1 MRRRVTSA
9 RGPSARPVCATG
21 RRLCRRTANVAP
33 SPAKLPPPVLAGHR
47 SRALTVR
54 QIRVSL
60 RLVDVRALFDL
71 SGRSA
76 LVSGGGR
83 GIGRAIAEGLAEA
96 GAHVFLASRKLAN
109 CERVAAEIRARG
121 GNATPLEADVSKPDS
136 IDALVARVLAETKRL
151 DVLVNNAGFG
161 WAAPFYDFPL
171 EGWDRTFGVNVRGLF
186 WLSRQV
192 ARHMR
197 DAGGG
202 SIVNVS
208 SLSAFLGASDAEQPV
223 VAYMASKGA
232 VEALTKAMAVK
243 LAPDRIRVNAIAPGP
258 FDTDMLDHIKQDAA
272 ALARHNAQVP
282 LGRPGA
288 GDDIKGVAVFL
299 ASDAAAFVTGAT
311 LRVDGGISALY
322 PVRLG

>member
-1 MRRRVTSA
+1 MRE
-9 RGPSARPVCATG
+9 
-21 RRLCRRTANVAP
+21 
-33 SPAKLPPPVLAGHR
+33 
-47 SRALTVR
+47 
-54 QIRVSL
+54 
-60 RLVDVRALFDL
+60 LFDL
-71 SGRSA
+71 SGRAA
-76 LVSGGGR
+76 LVTGGGR

-96 GAHVFLASRKLAN
+96 GAHVFLASRKLAS
-109 CERVAAEIRARG
+109 CERAAAEITAKGGRASALACDLTQPESLDKLVTDVLA
-121 GNATPLEADVSKPDS
+121 ATP
-136 IDALVARVLAETKRL
+136 RL
-151 DVLVNNAGFG
+151 HVLVNNAGFA
-161 WAAPFYDFPL
+161 WASPFYDFPL
-171 EGWDRTFGVNVRGLF
+171 EGWDRTFGVNVRGVF

-208 SLSAFLGASDAEQPV
+208 SLSAFFGASDAEQPV

-258 FDTDMLDHIKQDAA
+258 FDTSMLDHIKQDPA

-288 GDDIKGVAVFL
+288 GDDVKGVAVFL
-299 ASDAAAFVTGAT
+299 ASDAASFVTGAT

-322 PVRLG
+322 PVKKLG